1 MAYHCPHCQKFS
13 YAPQAFHKLEGFAM
27 ICAHCHKAFDPNE
40 IGSKNNIKPPAL
52 TSDTCPVDTCPVI
65 CPHCDDVLHLHEH
78 EYDILLGHKL
88 ACLNC
93 ANSFLLPEK
102 QPFMKEDSS
111 ARTFLK
117 IGFLY
122 LLILASLG
130 LLTTPKGAAL
140 IAYLGQISDAP
151 RQHLR
156 SFHNIWHDFL
166 AFIQGMFL

>member
-40 IGSKNNIKPPAL
+40 IGPENNINPPAL
-52 TSDTCPVDTCPVI
+52 TGDTCPVI
-65 CPHCDDVLHLHEH
+65 CPHCDDVLHLHER
-78 EYDILLGHKL
+78 EYDILFGHKL

-102 QPFMKEDSS
+102 QPFIKGDSS
-111 ARTFLK
+111 ATTLLK

-151 RQHLR
+151 QQHLR